1 MKKISTKKIDI
12 YYEDTDA
19 SGLTYHTSYLKFA
32 ERARSDILKK
42 KFPEIVEFSK
52 KNLYF
57 FVAKSINVNFI
68 KPAFLYDTVHIDT
81 FYEKSKFASLFLK
94 QIIKKDNSII
104 TDISLRLVWLK
115 GTRKVPDKIPNHI
128 IARFKSMEVV

>member
-52 KNLYF
+52 K
-57 FVAKSINVNFI
+57 KFI
-68 KPAFLYDTVHIDT
+68 FLCCQKY
-81 FYEKSKFASLFLK
+81 
-94 QIIKKDNSII
+94 
-104 TDISLRLVWLK
+104 
-115 GTRKVPDKIPNHI
+115 
-128 IARFKSMEVV
+128 